1 MSELLAK
8 PEASD
13 VELAPTTWPREVVI
27 PGVPANLKAGRVS
40 DWMMFGVLC
49 PPWPAAGKT
58 ARLPGGRHKK
68 GAGSCGDAE
77 ASNFPHPFMSAW
89 PFVFYSGRANS
100 FSAKKLCKES

>member
-13 VELAPTTWPREVVI
+13 VELAPTTRSREVVV
-27 PGVPANLKAGRVS
+27 PGTPANLKAERVS
-40 DWMMFGVLC
+40 IWLMFGVLC

-58 ARLPGGRHKK
+58 ARLSRWAGVKKRKK

-89 PFVFYSGRANS
+89 SFVFLPWKGQLILS
-100 FSAKKLCKES
+100 